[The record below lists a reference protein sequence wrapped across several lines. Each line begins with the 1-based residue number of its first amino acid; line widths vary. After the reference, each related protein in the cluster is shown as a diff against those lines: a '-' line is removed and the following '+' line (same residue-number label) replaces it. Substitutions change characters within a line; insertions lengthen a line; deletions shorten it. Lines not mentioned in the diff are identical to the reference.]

1 MSVIRVRVCVEY
13 VLCTCVRRIRIH
25 FEANQN
31 GAAERC
37 LWSILRLTAIF
48 QYKYIRTY
56 VFVDPHRH
64 GDPPTRRFSCTC
76 MAYNMYCIY
85 IYKYIYIQVYIIH
98 CIYSHKENI
107 KFNERTRQKRQRAFD
122 VVGNAV
128 GPNRSEEPLEVASTL
143 TGHRDRAARKIELT
157 IDVLAMGWLRCGSV
171 LFGFEMLRANSPK
184 SASLD
189 QRKVYGLAFHRE

>member
-1 MSVIRVRVCVEY
+1 MAQPNVVCGLFCVLLPYSNINIFVHTYLSILIATVIRQLAVS
-13 VLCTCVRRIRIH
+13 H
-25 FEANQN
+25 AH
-31 GAAERC
+31 A
-37 LWSILRLTAIF
+37 W
-48 QYKYIRTY
+48 
-56 VFVDPHRH
+56 
-64 GDPPTRRFSCTC
+64 PTICIV
-76 MAYNMYCIY
+76 YIY